1 MGLQPGTVL
10 RGRYEITRIIKSGGM
25 GSVCEAID
33 NNLAKSPCAIKEIL
47 ESALSGPDA
56 EYVQA
61 TFENEMKALVNLDHP
76 GIPKVRDYFHEG
88 DRRYI
93 VMDFVKGQSLD
104 DEIREAMQEHGTG
117 LLPGKVVND
126 VLALLEIV
134 EYLHKLSPPIL
145 HRDIKPPN
153 IIRDE
158 RTGRIKLVDFGLAK
172 ALNETFSPQTMVGT
186 MGYCPP
192 EQLSGKVERRSDLYA
207 VGATLYHMLTGK
219 VPQLSFDPL
228 LLEMPQLRPGLDRI
242 VERATQVRVGERF
255 ATAADMSAELKA
267 WQSDLSGAP
276 SKVISRPVAV
286 DPYPFADN
294 SSPSTVVQPT
304 SNSGQWAWAAVAAM
318 ALGIGLLGGKM
329 MTQPSSTASPS
340 LIPVPLASSSAAPSP
355 SSSPQNLA
363 TQPPEPR
370 PKPAIPRPPAPP
382 HSDPGPPRPPHSD
395 PGPPRPSH
403 SDPGPPE
410 LPEPKPAP
418 VAQPK
423 VDQPTSYP
431 QGTTPQTEPKV
442 EPQEPNDPVATEPP
456 PDRTRPFRK
465 VVRPYQQIRAGN
477 PDLNLPK
484 NPRDMLPG
492 GHRPGRRNREH

>member
-56 EYVQA
+56 EYIQA

-93 VMDFVKGQSLD
+93 VMDYVKGQSLE
-104 DEIREAMQEHGTG
+104 DEIRDYVELNSTG

-126 VLALLEIV
+126 ILTLLEIV

-145 HRDIKPPN
+145 HRDIKPAN

-228 LLEMPQLRPGLDRI
+228 VLNMPQLRPGLDEI
-242 VERATQVRVGERF
+242 VNRATQVRVNDRY
-255 ATAADMSAELKA
+255 ATASDLASDLRT
-267 WQSDLSGAP
+267 WQADLSGTQP
-276 SKVISRPVAV
+276 SKVVVRPVAV
-286 DPYPFADN
+286 DPYPFPNNDPN
-294 SSPSTVVQPT
+294 STVVSNT
-304 SNSGQWAWAAVAAM
+304 SSNQWAWATVAVAA
-318 ALGIGLLGGKM
+318 LGLGVLCGKLVL
-329 MTQPSSTASPS
+329 QPSSAAT
-340 LIPVPLASSSAAPSP
+340 PVPLASSSIV
-355 SSSPQNLA
+355 SSPTPEKLASKPVSPVPTATPSQNVQRIPA
-363 TQPPEPR
+363 HQPPLRRNP
-370 PKPAIPRPPAPP
+370 PTLPPVPAPP
-382 HSDPGPPRPPHSD
+382 HSDPGPPESKVPRTDGD
-395 PGPPRPSH
+395 P
-403 SDPGPPE
+403 
-410 LPEPKPAP
+410 
-418 VAQPK
+418 
-423 VDQPTSYP
+423 SYP
-431 QGTTPQTEPKV
+431 VSNPVTPA
-442 EPQEPNDPVATEPP
+442 NDPVVVNTPQPLPNNPGPRRIQQKLQHLQERIPSHQIPRPP
-456 PDRTRPFRK
+456 TNHRRPNWRT
-465 VVRPYQQIRAGN
+465 
-477 PDLNLPK
+477 
-484 NPRDMLPG
+484 
-492 GHRPGRRNREH
+492 HR

>member
-47 ESALSGPDA
+47 ESALCGPDA

-104 DEIREAMQEHGTG
+104 DEIREAAQEKGTG
-117 LLPGKVVND
+117 LLPGKVVQD

-153 IIRDE
+153 IIRDA

-228 LLEMPQLRPGLDRI
+228 ALDMPQLRPGLDRI
-242 VERATQVRVGERF
+242 VERATQVRVGERY
-255 ATAADMSAELKA
+255 ATAADMAAELKA
-267 WQSDLSGAP
+267 WQADLSGSP

-294 SSPSTVVQPT
+294 STPSTVVHPA
-304 SNSGQWAWAAVAAM
+304 NSGGQWAWAAVAAM
-318 ALGIGLLGGKM
+318 ALGLGLLGGKM
-329 MTQPSSTASPS
+329 MTQPSSTATPN
-340 LIPVPLASSSAAPSP
+340 LIPVPVASSSAQPSP
-355 SSSPQNLA
+355 QKLA
-363 TQPPEPR
+363 TQPPGQ
-370 PKPAIPRPPAPP
+370 PKPPVAKPVPPHPPAPS
-382 HSDPGPPRPPHSD
+382 HSDPGPPRPTHSD
-395 PGPPRPSH
+395 PGPPQPSH

-410 LPEPKPAP
+410 PKQAP
-418 VAQPK
+418 VATPK
-423 VDQPTSYP
+423 IDQPTSYP
-431 QGTTPQTEPKV
+431 QGTSQGYPKTVPKV
-442 EPQEPNDPVATEPP
+442 EPPIPDEPVASEPT
-456 PDRTRPFRK
+456 PDRPRPFRK
-465 VVRPYQQIRAGN
+465 VPRPYQQIRAEN

-484 NPRDMLPG
+484 RARDMLPG
-492 GHRPGRRNREH
+492 SHYPGRRNREQ